1 MVIDNTIYS
10 GAVPTTPNPVDQTK
24 AQAMNVTI
32 DADEATKTVAQN
44 ITAINAIASQL
55 SNLLSLTS
63 SFNTNY
69 EALENAGAIT
79 AMVEAVDLNKQGLF
93 QRINEVIAM
102 KSGVEAI
109 AAIKDDVT
117 TLAGIQNT
125 ITEISNNLASITEV
139 QGMQEQVKQTAA
151 IAQAIQTVNNAAT
164 ELHVLYTE
172 IDKLLTIY
180 NYLPDLLRLL
190 SQVDNLEQSMTS
202 GGVSWDKLIELL
214 KTVDE
219 NLVLLT
225 PLMLNLEDLL
235 KLQKALEDNPTI
247 VEETLELL
255 DRVYK
260 EYVVKLQDLHVK
272 LDSELKDNINKAN
285 QSFREEILKMQ
296 QLQGE
301 VQGLLTRFDSLKVSI
316 DSYALDVKK
325 ELQQLVSETA
335 TLNMDSRTNLSNFI
349 KEKERT
355 LDSLIKD
362 YENNLKLQTKDI
374 ELLKERYNNF
384 KEDVEQYTKAK
395 IVELLQVVLEPV
407 FKENNM
413 TIDGLSKLLTA
424 NLANPNGE
432 YSN

>member
-10 GAVPTTPNPVDQTK
+10 GAVPTTPNPVDSTK

-44 ITAINAIASQL
+44 ITAINAIAAQL

-69 EALENAGAIT
+69 EALNNAGAIT

-93 QRINEVIAM
+93 QRISEVIAM
-102 KSGVEAI
+102 KSGVEAV
-109 AAIKDDVT
+109 AAIESDVT

-125 ITEISNNLASITEV
+125 ITEISNNLTSITEV

-151 IAQAIQTVNNAAT
+151 IAQAIQAVNNASI
-164 ELHVLYTE
+164 ELHVLFTE

-190 SQVDNLEQSMTS
+190 KQVDDLEQSMTA
-202 GGVSWDKLIELL
+202 GNVSWDKLIELL
-214 KTVDE
+214 KTVDD

-247 VEETLELL
+247 VEETIELL

-285 QSFREEILKMQ
+285 QTFREEILKMQ

-325 ELQQLVSETA
+325 ELQQLVTETA